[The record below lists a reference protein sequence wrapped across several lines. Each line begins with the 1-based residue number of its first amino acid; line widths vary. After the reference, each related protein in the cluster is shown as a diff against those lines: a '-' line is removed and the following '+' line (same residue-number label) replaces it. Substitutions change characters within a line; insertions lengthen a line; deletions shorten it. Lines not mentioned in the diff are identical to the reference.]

1 MSVLRISLVGGVT
14 AEADGREI
22 PPPASRRA
30 WALLAWLALHP
41 GPHSRADVAAAMW
54 PDVLDTS
61 ARQSMRSALW
71 SLRQA
76 VEAAE
81 AASPVLVTSRDR
93 VGLTD
98 DVEVD
103 ARAFDECLR
112 AGRLLD
118 AVAIGDGALLAG
130 IDDEWAIVARDAH
143 RERLVAA
150 LGELARTTPDHVEAI
165 GWARRAAAIDPL
177 SEEAARAL
185 MERLAAAGDRSS
197 ALGAYQRFAERLQRD
212 LRVPPSEPTWKLA
225 EHIRTGAGGPTR
237 PASSGSARPPRAR
250 TQPIPLVGRRAQLD
264 TLREAW
270 TAATRGAGGLAVVHG
285 EAGIGKTRLIT
296 ELSQLVRRAG
306 GACATGAPPDL
317 AGEAFTPWVEVCAGL
332 VGQVSELPDAPWVDA
347 LAALVPT
354 LVPSAT
360 RSTVPP
366 DLEHARLAES
376 VVALLELCA
385 QSGPLL
391 VVIEDLHAA
400 DEASLGV
407 LAHVARRMADRRVL
421 LVGTRRERPVRD
433 RLAALEQSHRQ
444 RGTLRAEVALGPLD
458 TAAVSRL
465 ARSVGDLSDTAVDQ
479 VVDVAD
485 GNALLAVEVARALVA
500 GDPVPLGLRGAT
512 RAATARLPRDS
523 KALVAALAV
532 AGRDLDAREAAV
544 RADVDLD
551 VAMPPAEDQGLLVA
565 AGDRVGFRHAL
576 LREAVYADMSGTDR
590 AKAHERAASL
600 LRAGGSHARAAE
612 AASHLRA
619 IGQLTEAGQLLVQA
633 AAHARALGALADAT
647 ALLTEATAALPD
659 DPAPAL
665 ELADVL
671 AWRGRTTDAQAAFV
685 HALPLIEASGD
696 PMAVAEAHLRYA
708 EWHYGPICLPSASV
722 PACQRALAVL
732 DGAGLA
738 AVELR
743 SRILSVYAWSV
754 AVVGDP
760 DAITRTLTMLTR
772 LIGEQPS
779 DPSLAAGLD
788 RIQSWVMLRQ
798 GRFAEAVAPAVR
810 SAEQSVVLGRLDLVY
825 TALVNA
831 AFGLVAAGDFED
843 ALALLDQSTATL
855 AGHGMLA
862 IEAHVLVYRA
872 WVLARLDRLAEAT
885 AAAAQARRVA
895 DRLDAPGLQA
905 TVDAERGRLSLR
917 AGDYATAAEY
927 LGAAL
932 SVPDAA
938 IGRPLARL
946 QRAEAL
952 ARQGCL
958 DAAEAELAEVVF
970 EPVREGDWPETL
982 VLRMATVEGLLAAGR
997 GQPDLARRRLDASIA
1012 GWQRLTSTDP
1022 ATLLPTVMAD
1032 LGRPIIGLVLPA
1044 EELAA
1049 VEADRAALA

>member
-1 MSVLRISLVGGVT
+1 MLRIRLVGGVT
-14 AEADGREI
+14 AEADGHAI

-41 GPHSRADVAAAMW
+41 GLHSRADVAAKLW

-76 VEAAE
+76 VEAVEGARVD
-81 AASPVLVTSRDR
+81 AVLITTRDR
-93 VGLTD
+93 VGLGD
-98 DVEVD
+98 DVDVD

-112 AGRLLD
+112 AGRLAD
-118 AVAIGDGALLAG
+118 AVAVGDGPLLAG
-130 IDDEWAIVARDAH
+130 IDDEWALVARDAH

-150 LGELARTTPDHVEAI
+150 LGELARGTADHVAAI

-185 MERLAAAGDRSS
+185 MEQLAAAGDRSS
-197 ALGAYQRFAERLQRD
+197 ALAAYQRFAERLQRE

-225 EHIRTGAGGPTR
+225 EHIRTGATR
-237 PASSGSARPPRAR
+237 PAGQGSGRPIKARAQTMPM
-250 TQPIPLVGRRAQLD
+250 IGRRAQLD
-264 TLREAW
+264 MLREAW
-270 TAATRGAGGLAVVHG
+270 AGATNGHGGLAVVHG
-285 EAGIGKTRLIT
+285 EAGIGKTRLVT
-296 ELSQLVRRAG
+296 ELGQHVRRG
-306 GACATGAPPDL
+306 GGGCATGAPPDL
-317 AGEAFTPWVEVCAGL
+317 AGEAFTPWVEVCANL
-332 VGQVSELPDAPWVDA
+332 VGQVSELPEAPWVDA

-354 LVPSAT
+354 LVPSAI

-366 DLEHARLAES
+366 DLEQARLAES
-376 VVALLELCA
+376 VVALLALCA

-407 LAHVARRMADRRVL
+407 LAHVARRMSDHRVL
-421 LVGTRRERPVRD
+421 IVGTRRERPVRD

-458 TAAVSRL
+458 SAAVARL
-465 ARSVGDLSDTAVDQ
+465 ARSVGDLSDADVDS

-512 RAATARLPRDS
+512 RAATARLPRDA
-523 KALVAALAV
+523 KALVVALAV

-544 RADVDLD
+544 RADVDIDDAL
-551 VAMPPAEDQGLLVA
+551 APAEDEGLLVA
-565 AGDRVGFRHAL
+565 TGDRVGFRHAL
-576 LREAVYADMSGTDR
+576 LREAVYADMSGTER
-590 AKAHERAASL
+590 SKAHERAAGL
-600 LRAGGSHARAAE
+600 LQAGGSHARAAE

-619 IGQLTEAGQLLVQA
+619 VGRLSDAGHLLVQSA
-633 AAHARALGALADAT
+633 ARARALGALADAT
-647 ALLTEATAALPD
+647 ALLREATAALPD

-671 AWRGRTTDAQAAFV
+671 AWRGLTADAQAAFAK
-685 HALPLIEASGD
+685 ALPLIEASGD
-696 PMAVAEAHLRYA
+696 AMAVAEAHLRYA

-722 PACQRALAVL
+722 PACEQALAVL

-743 SRILSVYAWSV
+743 GQILAVYAWSM

-760 DAITRTLTMLTR
+760 EAMARALAMLTG
-772 LIGEQPS
+772 LTGEHPT
-779 DPSLAAGLD
+779 DPLLAAGLE
-788 RIQSWVMLRQ
+788 RIQSWVLLRQ

-810 SAEQSVVLGRLDLVY
+810 SAERYVLLGRLDLLY
-825 TALVNA
+825 TALINA
-831 AFGLVAAGDFED
+831 AFGLVAGGDFPA
-843 ALALLDQSTATL
+843 ALALLDQSTAAV
-855 AGHGMLA
+855 AGHGVLA
-862 IEAHVLVYRA
+862 LEAHVLVYRA
-872 WVLARLDRLAEAT
+872 WVLARLDRMTEAREAVT
-885 AAAAQARRVA
+885 QARRVA
-895 DRLDAPGLQA
+895 DRLDAPAVQA

-917 AGDYATAAEY
+917 AGDYSTAARF

-932 SVPDAA
+932 SIPDAA

-946 QRAEAL
+946 QRAESL
-952 ARQGCL
+952 AREGRL

-982 VLRMATVEGLLAAGR
+982 VLRMATVEGLVAAAR
-997 GQPDLARRRLDASIA
+997 GEIDLARRRLGESVA
-1012 GWQRLTSTDP
+1012 GWRRLASTDP

-1044 EELAA
+1044 EELAV
-1049 VEADRAALA
+1049 VEADLAALL